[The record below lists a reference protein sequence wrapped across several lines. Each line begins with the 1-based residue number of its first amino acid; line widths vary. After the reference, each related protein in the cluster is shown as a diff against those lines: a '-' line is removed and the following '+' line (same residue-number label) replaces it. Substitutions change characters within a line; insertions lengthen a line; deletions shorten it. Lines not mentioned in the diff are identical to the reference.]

1 MKKFIIVFSF
11 LLSIL
16 CFSCASI
23 GGIGMYG
30 SMNGNCVYKRVHN
43 TCNYGYGSVPT
54 NSTCV
59 FLNGDY
65 LIVEVY
71 FKWDNSQ
78 NEYFI
83 YKYSIAGVGNPKMF
97 ALDVGDMFCE
107 IRSTTNKNKYNRIC
121 YNMWRK
127 TKDADYTNDSTT
139 THYYCTLQK
148 L

>member
-16 CFSCASI
+16 CTSCAST
-23 GGIGMYG
+23 GGIGMCG
-30 SMNGNCVYKRVHN
+30 SMNGNCVYKRVHS

-59 FLNGDY
+59 FLNDDY

-78 NEYFI
+78 SEYFI
-83 YKYSIAGVGNPKMF
+83 YKYSIVGIENPKML
-97 ALDVGDMFCE
+97 ALDVGEMYYG
-107 IRSTTNKNKYNRIC
+107 IRLTTNKSEYNKIC

-127 TKDADYTNDSTT
+127 AKDADYTNDAYTI
-139 THYYCTLQK
+139 HYYCTMQ
-148 L
+148 